1 MLAVK
6 VPFFEGRRYMDID
19 VTMKI
24 DRDAMMSK
32 SEKSRTIAKGWV
44 EVENCI
50 KFPVFVRT
58 YIDKETQ
65 EEKMFVSMPQRKGVK
80 GYSSIISFENKEARE
95 EIEDV
100 VLKTV
105 LKQAFKSFEK
115 VSILET
121 KITLLPEDTKNRQ
134 VKIKGITSIR
144 LEGGIRIQ
152 SILIKEGKNGLFVE
166 MPQYFSEGS
175 YHDTVYGTS
184 EAMRDELS
192 GKILEAYKKQME
204 LQLHPELAEKKTEEE
219 NLEAEQKRP
228 EIPVEEVKR
237 EKQPENPDV
246 PESGTEKELVSKQE
260 SKTVTEP
267 ENANEQNAAEEI
279 KEEPVLSWDDRFVA
293 VFAERNKEEVLA
305 LLAELRGAPG
315 IISSEKT
322 DDILI
327 MEQAEYSINEK
338 TSILLIFD
346 NTYEKDRE
354 IKEGTDIRQEITVV
368 LKEKDKKPGMLPVI
382 KLSSHNLEDA
392 EARYKEAV
400 RSWQTLTHQN
410 IAPDIE
416 PVLNSQQQPAGEP
429 KSEMKEEIEES
440 IDEEPESAEEVKT
453 VEETEQEKEQNVPES
468 GTQQEI
474 NVAVD
479 KEEVTGQKETG
490 QTEVKE
496 DVAIQ
501 EDAEEKMIN
510 EAAVKEFLSAYLSS
524 DNESMLAAISHAKL
538 TLGSKNFSRNY
549 NTLAFQ
555 EVSFED
561 GKNKISVRFHNG
573 YAPEQT
579 AASVDSK
586 RQLIEAVIY
595 ENGDAKAIRTLA
607 EKKTISSK
615 RAASNYDEMKSDWMQ
630 LTHQDTITFDPS
642 IVIEKQKLKAPKM

>member
-1 MLAVK
+1 
-6 VPFFEGRRYMDID
+6 MDID
-19 VTMKI
+19 VTLKI

-65 EEKMFVSMPQRKGVK
+65 EEKMFVSMPQRKGAK
-80 GYSSIISFENKEARE
+80 GYSSIISFENKEVRE

-105 LKQAFKSFEK
+105 LKQGLKSFEK

-121 KITLLPEDTKNRQ
+121 QITLLPEDTKNRQ
-134 VKIKGITSIR
+134 VKIKGIASIK
-144 LEGGIRIQ
+144 LESGIRIQ
-152 SILIKEGKNGLFVE
+152 SILIKEGRNGLFVE

-204 LQLHPELAEKKTEEE
+204 LQLHPEQVEKETKEE
-219 NLEAEQKRP
+219 NLEAEQKRA
-228 EIPVEEVKR
+228 EIPAEEVKP
-237 EKQPENPDV
+237 EQQTENPDV
-246 PESGTEKELVSKQE
+246 PESGTEKKSIEKPE
-260 SKTVTEP
+260 IETVK
-267 ENANEQNAAEEI
+267 EEM

-293 VFAERNKEEVLA
+293 AFAERNKEEVLA

-368 LKEKDKKPGMLPVI
+368 LKEKDKKPGMLPVV

-400 RSWQTLTHQN
+400 RSWQTLTHQT

-416 PVLNSQQQPAGEP
+416 PVLNSQQQPAGEL

-474 NVAVD
+474 NVAID
-479 KEEVTGQKETG
+479 KEEVTGQREAG
-490 QTEVKE
+490 QIEEKE

-501 EDAEEKMIN
+501 EVAEEKMIN
-510 EAAVKEFLSAYLSS
+510 EAAVKEFLSAYLSG
-524 DNESMLAAISHAKL
+524 DNEKMLAAISHAKL

>member
-1 MLAVK
+1 
-6 VPFFEGRRYMDID
+6 MDID

-95 EIEDV
+95 EIEGV

-105 LKQAFKSFEK
+105 FKQAFKSFEK

-134 VKIKGITSIR
+134 VKIKGIASIK

-152 SILIKEGKNGLFVE
+152 SILIKEGRNGLFVE

-204 LQLHPELAEKKTEEE
+204 LQLHPEQVEKETKEE
-219 NLEAEQKRP
+219 NLEAEQKRA
-228 EIPVEEVKR
+228 EIPAEEVKP
-237 EKQPENPDV
+237 EQQTENPDV

-260 SKTVTEP
+260 SETVTEP
-267 ENANEQNAAEEI
+267 ENANEQDAAEEI
-279 KEEPVLSWDDRFVA
+279 KEEPVLSWEDRFVA
-293 VFAERNKEEVLA
+293 AFAERNKEEVLA

-338 TSILLIFD
+338 NSILLIFD

-368 LKEKDKKPGMLPVI
+368 LKEKDKKPGMLPVV

-392 EARYKEAV
+392 EARYKKAV
-400 RSWQTLTHQN
+400 RSWQTLTHQT

-416 PVLNSQQQPAGEP
+416 PVLNSQQQPAGEL

-468 GTQQEI
+468 GTQHEI

-479 KEEVTGQKETG
+479 KEEVIGQKETG
-490 QTEVKE
+490 QIEEKE

-501 EDAEEKMIN
+501 EAAEEKMIN
-510 EAAVKEFLSAYLSS
+510 EAAVKEFLSAYLSG
-524 DNESMLAAISHAKL
+524 DNEKMLAAISHARL

-630 LTHQDTITFDPS
+630 LTHQDTITFDS
-642 IVIEKQKLKAPKM
+642 TIAIEKQKLKAPKM

>member
-6 VPFFEGRRYMDID
+6 VPFFEGRRYMDIN
-19 VTMKI
+19 VTLKV
-24 DRDAMMSK
+24 DNEAMMSK
-32 SEKSRTIAKGWV
+32 SKKSRTVATGWV
-44 EVENCI
+44 EVMNCI

-58 YIDKETQ
+58 YLDKETQ
-65 EEKMFVSMPQRKGVK
+65 EEKAFVSMPQRKGTK
-80 GYSSIISFENKEARE
+80 GYTNIISFEDKKIRE
-95 EIEDV
+95 EVEEA
-100 VLKTV
+100 VLRNV
-105 LKQAFKSFEK
+105 LKQAVKAFDVIPIKD
-115 VSILET
+115 T
-121 KITLLPEDTKNRQ
+121 KITLLPEDSRNRQ
-134 VKIKGITSIR
+134 VKIRGIASIR

-192 GKILEAYKKQME
+192 GKILEAYKKQIE
-204 LQLHPELAEKKTEEE
+204 LQLHPEQVEKETKEE
-219 NLEAEQKRP
+219 NLEAEQKRA
-228 EIPVEEVKR
+228 EITAEEVKP
-237 EKQPENPDV
+237 EQQTENPDV
-246 PESGTEKELVSKQE
+246 PESGTEKKSIEKSE
-260 SKTVTEP
+260 IETVK
-267 ENANEQNAAEEI
+267 EEM

-293 VFAERNKEEVLA
+293 AFAERNKEEVLA

-368 LKEKDKKPGMLPVI
+368 LKEKDKKPGMLPVV

-400 RSWQTLTHQN
+400 RSWQTLTHQT

-416 PVLNSQQQPAGEP
+416 PVLNSQQQPAGEL

-510 EAAVKEFLSAYLSS
+510 EAAVKEFLSAYLSG
-524 DNESMLAAISHAKL
+524 DNEKMLAAISHARL

-642 IVIEKQKLKAPKM
+642 IAIEKQKLKAPKM

>member
-6 VPFFEGRRYMDID
+6 VPFLEGRRYMDID

-95 EIEDV
+95 EIEGV

-105 LKQAFKSFEK
+105 FKQAFKSFEK

-134 VKIKGITSIR
+134 VKIKGIASIK

-192 GKILEAYKKQME
+192 GKILEAYKKQIE
-204 LQLHPELAEKKTEEE
+204 LQLHPELVEKETKEE

-260 SKTVTEP
+260 SETVTES
-267 ENANEQNAAEEI
+267 ENANEQDAAEEI
-279 KEEPVLSWDDRFVA
+279 KEEPVLSWEDRFVA
-293 VFAERNKEEVLA
+293 AFAERNKEEVLA
-305 LLAELRGAPG
+305 LLAELRGAPR

-368 LKEKDKKPGMLPVI
+368 LKEKGKKPGMLPVI

-400 RSWQTLTHQN
+400 RSWQTLTHQT

-416 PVLNSQQQPAGEP
+416 PVLNSQQQPAGEL

-474 NVAVD
+474 NVAID
-479 KEEVTGQKETG
+479 KEEVTGQREAG
-490 QTEVKE
+490 QIEEKE

-501 EDAEEKMIN
+501 EAAEEKMIN
-510 EAAVKEFLSAYLSS
+510 EAAVKEFLSAYLSG
-524 DNESMLAAISHAKL
+524 DNEKMLAAISHARL

-642 IVIEKQKLKAPKM
+642 IAIEKQKLKAPKM

>member
-1 MLAVK
+1 
-6 VPFFEGRRYMDID
+6 MDID

-58 YIDKETQ
+58 YMDKETQ

-80 GYSSIISFENKEARE
+80 GYSNIISFENKETRE

-134 VKIKGITSIR
+134 VKIKGIASIK

-192 GKILEAYKKQME
+192 GKILEAYKKQIE
-204 LQLHPELAEKKTEEE
+204 LQLHPELAEKETKEE

-237 EKQPENPDV
+237 EKHPENPDV

-260 SKTVTEP
+260 SETVTES
-267 ENANEQNAAEEI
+267 ENANEQDAAEEI
-279 KEEPVLSWDDRFVA
+279 KEEPVLSWEDRFVA
-293 VFAERNKEEVLA
+293 AFAERNKEEVLA
-305 LLAELRGAPG
+305 LLAELRGAPR

-368 LKEKDKKPGMLPVI
+368 LKEKGKKPGMLPVI

-416 PVLNSQQQPAGEP
+416 P
-429 KSEMKEEIEES
+429 
-440 IDEEPESAEEVKT
+440 ESAEKVKT
-453 VEETEQEKEQNVPES
+453 VEETEQEKEKNVPES

-538 TLGSKNFSRNY
+538 TFGSKNFSRNY

>member
-1 MLAVK
+1 
-6 VPFFEGRRYMDID
+6 MDID

-58 YIDKETQ
+58 YMDKETQ

-80 GYSSIISFENKEARE
+80 GYSNIISFENKEIRE

-105 LKQAFKSFEK
+105 SKQAFKSFEK

-134 VKIKGITSIR
+134 VKIKGIASIK

-152 SILIKEGKNGLFVE
+152 SILIKEGRNGLFVE

-192 GKILEAYKKQME
+192 GKILEAYKKQIE
-204 LQLHPELAEKKTEEE
+204 LQLHPELAEKETKEE

-237 EKQPENPDV
+237 EKQPENLDV

-260 SKTVTEP
+260 SETVTEP
-267 ENANEQNAAEEI
+267 ENANEQDAAEEM

-293 VFAERNKEEVLA
+293 AFAERNKEEVLA

-338 TSILLIFD
+338 NSILLIFD

-368 LKEKDKKPGMLPVI
+368 LKEKDKKPGMLPVV

-400 RSWQTLTHQN
+400 RSWQTLTHQT

-416 PVLNSQQQPAGEP
+416 PVLNSQQQPAGEL

-440 IDEEPESAEEVKT
+440 IDEEPESAEE
-453 VEETEQEKEQNVPES
+453 TEQDKEQNADVPES
-468 GTQQEI
+468 GTQHEI
-474 NVAVD
+474 NVAID
-479 KEEVTGQKETG
+479 KEEVTGQRETG
-490 QTEVKE
+490 QIEEKE

-501 EDAEEKMIN
+501 EAAEEKMIN
-510 EAAVKEFLSAYLSS
+510 EAAVKEFLSAYLSG
-524 DNESMLAAISHAKL
+524 DNEKMLAAISHARL

-642 IVIEKQKLKAPKM
+642 IAIEKQKLKAPKM

>member
-1 MLAVK
+1 
-6 VPFFEGRRYMDID
+6 MDID

-95 EIEDV
+95 EIEGV

-105 LKQAFKSFEK
+105 FKQAFKSFEK

-134 VKIKGITSIR
+134 VKIKGIASIK

-204 LQLHPELAEKKTEEE
+204 LQLHPEQVEKETKEE

-237 EKQPENPDV
+237 EKQPENPAV
-246 PESGTEKELVSKQE
+246 PESGTEKKSIEKPE
-260 SKTVTEP
+260 IETVK
-267 ENANEQNAAEEI
+267 EEM

-293 VFAERNKEEVLA
+293 AFAERNKEEVLA

-368 LKEKDKKPGMLPVI
+368 LKEKDKKPGMLPVV

-400 RSWQTLTHQN
+400 RSWQTLTHQT

-416 PVLNSQQQPAGEP
+416 PVLNSQQQPAGEL

-490 QTEVKE
+490 QIEEKE

-501 EDAEEKMIN
+501 EAAEEKMIN
-510 EAAVKEFLSAYLSS
+510 EAAVKEFLSAYLSG
-524 DNESMLAAISHAKL
+524 DNEKMLAAISHARL

-630 LTHQDTITFDPS
+630 LTHQDTITFDS
-642 IVIEKQKLKAPKM
+642 TIAIEKQKLKAPKM

>member
-1 MLAVK
+1 
-6 VPFFEGRRYMDID
+6 MDID

-58 YIDKETQ
+58 YMDKETQ
-65 EEKMFVSMPQRKGVK
+65 EEKMFVSMPQRKGAK
-80 GYSSIISFENKEARE
+80 GYSSIISFENKEVRE

-105 LKQAFKSFEK
+105 LKQGLKSFEK

-121 KITLLPEDTKNRQ
+121 QITLLPEDTKNRQ
-134 VKIKGITSIR
+134 VKIKGIASIK
-144 LEGGIRIQ
+144 LESGIRIQ

-204 LQLHPELAEKKTEEE
+204 LQLHPEQVEKETKEE
-219 NLEAEQKRP
+219 NLEAEQKRA
-228 EIPVEEVKR
+228 EITAEEVKP
-237 EKQPENPDV
+237 EQQPENPDV
-246 PESGTEKELVSKQE
+246 PESGTEKKSIEKSE
-260 SKTVTEP
+260 IETVK
-267 ENANEQNAAEEI
+267 EEM

-293 VFAERNKEEVLA
+293 AFAERNKEEVLA

-354 IKEGTDIRQEITVV
+354 IKEETDIRQEITVV
-368 LKEKDKKPGMLPVI
+368 LKEKDKKPGMLPVV

-400 RSWQTLTHQN
+400 RSWQTLTHQT

-416 PVLNSQQQPAGEP
+416 PVLNSQQQPAGEL

-524 DNESMLAAISHAKL
+524 NNESMLAAISHAKL

>member
-1 MLAVK
+1 M
-6 VPFFEGRRYMDID
+6 EGRRYMDID

-80 GYSSIISFENKEARE
+80 GYSNIISFENKETRE

-134 VKIKGITSIR
+134 VKIKGIASIK

-204 LQLHPELAEKKTEEE
+204 LQLHPEQVEKETKEE
-219 NLEAEQKRP
+219 NLEAEQKRA
-228 EIPVEEVKR
+228 EIPAEEVKP
-237 EKQPENPDV
+237 EQQTENPDV
-246 PESGTEKELVSKQE
+246 PESGTEKKSIEKPE
-260 SKTVTEP
+260 IETVK
-267 ENANEQNAAEEI
+267 EEM

-293 VFAERNKEEVLA
+293 AFAERNKEEVLA

-368 LKEKDKKPGMLPVI
+368 LKEKDKKPGMLPVV

-400 RSWQTLTHQN
+400 RSWQTLTHQT

-416 PVLNSQQQPAGEP
+416 PVLNSQQQPAGEL

-474 NVAVD
+474 NVAID
-479 KEEVTGQKETG
+479 KEEVTGQREAG
-490 QTEVKE
+490 QIEEKE

-501 EDAEEKMIN
+501 EVAEEKMIN
-510 EAAVKEFLSAYLSS
+510 EAAVKEFLSAYLSG
-524 DNESMLAAISHAKL
+524 DNEKMLAAISHAKL

>member
-1 MLAVK
+1 
-6 VPFFEGRRYMDID
+6 MDID

-95 EIEDV
+95 EIEGV

-105 LKQAFKSFEK
+105 QKQAFKSFEK

-134 VKIKGITSIR
+134 VKIKGIASIK

-152 SILIKEGKNGLFVE
+152 SILIKEGRNGLFVE

-192 GKILEAYKKQME
+192 GKILEAYKKQIE
-204 LQLHPELAEKKTEEE
+204 LQLHPEQVEKETKEE
-219 NLEAEQKRP
+219 NLEAEQKRA
-228 EIPVEEVKR
+228 EIPAEEV
-237 EKQPENPDV
+237 QPEQQTENPDV
-246 PESGTEKELVSKQE
+246 PESGTEKKSIEKPE
-260 SKTVTEP
+260 IETVK
-267 ENANEQNAAEEI
+267 EEM

-293 VFAERNKEEVLA
+293 AFAERNKEEVLA
-305 LLAELRGAPG
+305 LLTELRGAPG

-368 LKEKDKKPGMLPVI
+368 LKEKDKKPGMLPVV
-382 KLSSHNLEDA
+382 KLFSHNLEDA

-400 RSWQTLTHQN
+400 RSWQTLTHQT

-416 PVLNSQQQPAGEP
+416 PVLNSQQQPAGEL

-479 KEEVTGQKETG
+479 KEDVTGQRETG
-490 QTEVKE
+490 QIEEKE

-501 EDAEEKMIN
+501 EAAEEKMIN
-510 EAAVKEFLSAYLSS
+510 EAAVKEFLSAYLSGN
-524 DNESMLAAISHAKL
+524 NEKMLAAISHARL

-642 IVIEKQKLKAPKM
+642 IAIEKQKLKAPKM

>member
-1 MLAVK
+1 M
-6 VPFFEGRRYMDID
+6 EGRRYMDID

-58 YIDKETQ
+58 YMDKETQ
-65 EEKMFVSMPQRKGVK
+65 EEKMFVSMPQRKGAK
-80 GYSSIISFENKEARE
+80 GYSSIISFENKEVRE

-105 LKQAFKSFEK
+105 LKQGLKSFEK

-121 KITLLPEDTKNRQ
+121 QITLLPEDTKNRQ
-134 VKIKGITSIR
+134 VKIKGIASIK
-144 LEGGIRIQ
+144 LESGIRIQ

-204 LQLHPELAEKKTEEE
+204 LQLHPEQVEKETKEE
-219 NLEAEQKRP
+219 NLEAEQKRA
-228 EIPVEEVKR
+228 EITAEEVKP
-237 EKQPENPDV
+237 EQQPENPDV
-246 PESGTEKELVSKQE
+246 PESGTEKKSIEKSE
-260 SKTVTEP
+260 IETVK
-267 ENANEQNAAEEI
+267 EEM

-293 VFAERNKEEVLA
+293 AFAERNKEEVLA

-354 IKEGTDIRQEITVV
+354 IKEETDIRQEITVV
-368 LKEKDKKPGMLPVI
+368 LKEKDKKPGMLPVV

-400 RSWQTLTHQN
+400 RSWQTLTHQT

-416 PVLNSQQQPAGEP
+416 PVLNSQQQPAGEL

-524 DNESMLAAISHAKL
+524 NNESMLAAISHAKL

>member
-6 VPFFEGRRYMDID
+6 VPFLEGRRYMDID

-58 YIDKETQ
+58 YMDKETQ

-80 GYSSIISFENKEARE
+80 GYSNIISFENKETRE

-105 LKQAFKSFEK
+105 SKQAFKSFEK

-134 VKIKGITSIR
+134 VKIKGIASIK

-152 SILIKEGKNGLFVE
+152 SILIKEGRNGLFVE

-204 LQLHPELAEKKTEEE
+204 LQLHPEQVEKETKEE
-219 NLEAEQKRP
+219 NLEAEQKRA
-228 EIPVEEVKR
+228 EIPAEEVKP
-237 EKQPENPDV
+237 EQQTENPDV
-246 PESGTEKELVSKQE
+246 PESGTEKKSIEKPE
-260 SKTVTEP
+260 IETVK
-267 ENANEQNAAEEI
+267 EEM

-293 VFAERNKEEVLA
+293 AFAERNKEEVLA

-368 LKEKDKKPGMLPVI
+368 LKEKDKKPGMLPVV

-392 EARYKEAV
+392 EARYKKAV
-400 RSWQTLTHQN
+400 RSWQTLTHQT

-416 PVLNSQQQPAGEP
+416 PVLNSQQQPAGEL

-468 GTQQEI
+468 GTQHEI

-479 KEEVTGQKETG
+479 KEEVIGQKETG
-490 QTEVKE
+490 QIEEKE

-501 EDAEEKMIN
+501 EAAEEKMIN
-510 EAAVKEFLSAYLSS
+510 EAAVKEFLSAYLSG
-524 DNESMLAAISHAKL
+524 DNEKMLAAISHARL

-630 LTHQDTITFDPS
+630 LTHQDTITFDS
-642 IVIEKQKLKAPKM
+642 TIAIEKQKLKAPKM

>member
-1 MLAVK
+1 
-6 VPFFEGRRYMDID
+6 MDID

-58 YIDKETQ
+58 YMDKETQ

-95 EIEDV
+95 EIEGV

-105 LKQAFKSFEK
+105 QKQAFKSFEK

-134 VKIKGITSIR
+134 VKIKGIASIK

-152 SILIKEGKNGLFVE
+152 SILIKEGRNGLFVE

-192 GKILEAYKKQME
+192 GKILEAYKKQIE
-204 LQLHPELAEKKTEEE
+204 LQLHPEQVEKETKEE
-219 NLEAEQKRP
+219 NLEAEQKRA
-228 EIPVEEVKR
+228 EIPAEEV
-237 EKQPENPDV
+237 QPEQQTENPDV
-246 PESGTEKELVSKQE
+246 PESGTEKKSIEKPE
-260 SKTVTEP
+260 IETVK
-267 ENANEQNAAEEI
+267 EEM

-293 VFAERNKEEVLA
+293 AFAERNKEEVLA

-368 LKEKDKKPGMLPVI
+368 LKEKDKKPGMLPVV

-400 RSWQTLTHQN
+400 RSWQTLTHQT

-416 PVLNSQQQPAGEP
+416 PVLNSQQQPAGEL

-440 IDEEPESAEEVKT
+440 FDEEPESAEKVKT

-474 NVAVD
+474 NVAID
-479 KEEVTGQKETG
+479 KEEVTGQRETG
-490 QTEVKE
+490 QIEEKE

-501 EDAEEKMIN
+501 EAAEEKMIN
-510 EAAVKEFLSAYLSS
+510 EAAVKEFLSAYLSG
-524 DNESMLAAISHAKL
+524 DNEKMLAAISHARL

-630 LTHQDTITFDPS
+630 LTHQDTITFDPT
-642 IVIEKQKLKAPKM
+642 IAIEKQKLKAPKM

>member
-1 MLAVK
+1 
-6 VPFFEGRRYMDID
+6 MDID

-58 YIDKETQ
+58 YMDKETQ
-65 EEKMFVSMPQRKGVK
+65 EEKMFVSMPQRKGAK
-80 GYSSIISFENKEARE
+80 GYSSIISFENKEVRE

-105 LKQAFKSFEK
+105 LKQGLKSFEK

-121 KITLLPEDTKNRQ
+121 QITLLPEDTKNRQ
-134 VKIKGITSIR
+134 VKIKGIASIK
-144 LEGGIRIQ
+144 LESGIRIQ

-192 GKILEAYKKQME
+192 GKILEAYKRQME
-204 LQLHPELAEKKTEEE
+204 LQLHPEQVEKETKEE
-219 NLEAEQKRP
+219 NLEAEQKRA
-228 EIPVEEVKR
+228 EITAEEVKP
-237 EKQPENPDV
+237 EQQPENPDV
-246 PESGTEKELVSKQE
+246 PESGTEKKSIEKSE
-260 SKTVTEP
+260 IETVK
-267 ENANEQNAAEEI
+267 EEM

-293 VFAERNKEEVLA
+293 AFAERNKEEVLA

-354 IKEGTDIRQEITVV
+354 IKEETDIRQEITVV

>member
-1 MLAVK
+1 
-6 VPFFEGRRYMDID
+6 MDID

-58 YIDKETQ
+58 YMDKETQ

-95 EIEDV
+95 EIEGV

-105 LKQAFKSFEK
+105 QKQAFKSFEK

-134 VKIKGITSIR
+134 VKIKGIASIK

-152 SILIKEGKNGLFVE
+152 SILIKEGRNGLFVE

-192 GKILEAYKKQME
+192 GKILEAYKKQIE
-204 LQLHPELAEKKTEEE
+204 LQLHPEQVEKETKEE
-219 NLEAEQKRP
+219 NLEAEQKRA
-228 EIPVEEVKR
+228 EIPAEEV
-237 EKQPENPDV
+237 QPEQQTENPDV
-246 PESGTEKELVSKQE
+246 PESGTEKKSIEKPE
-260 SKTVTEP
+260 IETVK
-267 ENANEQNAAEEI
+267 EEM

-293 VFAERNKEEVLA
+293 AFAERNKEEVLA
-305 LLAELRGAPG
+305 LLTELRGAPG

-368 LKEKDKKPGMLPVI
+368 LKEKDKKPGMLPVV

-400 RSWQTLTHQN
+400 RSWQTLTHQT

-416 PVLNSQQQPAGEP
+416 PVLNSQQQPAGEL

-479 KEEVTGQKETG
+479 KEDVTGQRETG
-490 QTEVKE
+490 QIEEKE

-501 EDAEEKMIN
+501 EAAEEKMIN
-510 EAAVKEFLSAYLSS
+510 EAAVKEFLSAYLSGN
-524 DNESMLAAISHAKL
+524 NEKMLAAISHARL

-630 LTHQDTITFDPS
+630 LTHQDTITFDPT
-642 IVIEKQKLKAPKM
+642 IAIEKQKLKAPKM

>member
-1 MLAVK
+1 
-6 VPFFEGRRYMDID
+6 MDID

-58 YIDKETQ
+58 YMDKETQ

-80 GYSSIISFENKEARE
+80 GYSNIISFENKETRE

-105 LKQAFKSFEK
+105 SKQAFKSFEK

-134 VKIKGITSIR
+134 VKIKGIASIK

-152 SILIKEGKNGLFVE
+152 SILIKEGRNGLFVE

-204 LQLHPELAEKKTEEE
+204 LQLHPEQVEKETKEE
-219 NLEAEQKRP
+219 NLEAEQKRA
-228 EIPVEEVKR
+228 EIPAEEVKP
-237 EKQPENPDV
+237 EKQPENPAV

-260 SKTVTEP
+260 SETVTEP
-267 ENANEQNAAEEI
+267 ENANEQDAAEEM

-293 VFAERNKEEVLA
+293 AFADRNKEEVLA

-368 LKEKDKKPGMLPVI
+368 LKEKDKKPGMLPVV
-382 KLSSHNLEDA
+382 KLSSHNLEGA

-400 RSWQTLTHQN
+400 RSWQTLTHQT

-416 PVLNSQQQPAGEP
+416 PVLNSQQQPAGEL

-440 IDEEPESAEEVKT
+440 IEEEPESAEEVKT

-490 QTEVKE
+490 QIEEKE

-501 EDAEEKMIN
+501 EAAEEKMIN
-510 EAAVKEFLSAYLSS
+510 EAAVKEFLSAYLSG
-524 DNESMLAAISHAKL
+524 DNEKMLAAISHARL

-642 IVIEKQKLKAPKM
+642 IAIEKQKLKAPKM

>member
-6 VPFFEGRRYMDID
+6 VPFLEGRRYMDID

-95 EIEDV
+95 EIEGV

-105 LKQAFKSFEK
+105 QKQAFKSFEK

-134 VKIKGITSIR
+134 VKIKGIASIK

-152 SILIKEGKNGLFVE
+152 SILIKEGRNGLFVE

-192 GKILEAYKKQME
+192 GKILEAYKKQIE
-204 LQLHPELAEKKTEEE
+204 LQLHPEQVEKETKEE
-219 NLEAEQKRP
+219 NLEAEQKRA
-228 EIPVEEVKR
+228 EIPAEEV
-237 EKQPENPDV
+237 QPEQQTENPDV
-246 PESGTEKELVSKQE
+246 PESGTEKKSIEKPE
-260 SKTVTEP
+260 IETVK
-267 ENANEQNAAEEI
+267 EEM

-293 VFAERNKEEVLA
+293 AFAERNKEEVLA
-305 LLAELRGAPG
+305 LLTELRGAPG

-368 LKEKDKKPGMLPVI
+368 LKEKDKKPGMLPVV
-382 KLSSHNLEDA
+382 KLFSHNLEDA

-400 RSWQTLTHQN
+400 RSWQTLTHQT

-416 PVLNSQQQPAGEP
+416 PVLNSQQQPAGEL

-479 KEEVTGQKETG
+479 KEDVTGQRETG
-490 QTEVKE
+490 QIEEKE

-501 EDAEEKMIN
+501 EAAEEKMIN
-510 EAAVKEFLSAYLSS
+510 EAAVKEFLSAYLSGN
-524 DNESMLAAISHAKL
+524 NEKMLAAISHARL

-642 IVIEKQKLKAPKM
+642 IAIEKQKLKAPKM

>member
-6 VPFFEGRRYMDID
+6 VPFLEGRRYMDID

-58 YIDKETQ
+58 YMDKETQ

-95 EIEDV
+95 EIEGV

-105 LKQAFKSFEK
+105 QKQAFKSFEK

-134 VKIKGITSIR
+134 VKIKGIASIK

-152 SILIKEGKNGLFVE
+152 SILIKEGRNGLFVE

-204 LQLHPELAEKKTEEE
+204 LQLHLEQVEKETKEE
-219 NLEAEQKRP
+219 NLEAEQKRA
-228 EIPVEEVKR
+228 EIPAEEVKP
-237 EKQPENPDV
+237 EQQTENPDV
-246 PESGTEKELVSKQE
+246 PESGTEKKSIEKPE
-260 SKTVTEP
+260 IETVK
-267 ENANEQNAAEEI
+267 EEM

-293 VFAERNKEEVLA
+293 AFAERNKEEVLA

-368 LKEKDKKPGMLPVI
+368 LKEKDKKPGMLPVV

-400 RSWQTLTHQN
+400 RSWQTLTHQT

-416 PVLNSQQQPAGEP
+416 PVLNSQQQPAGEL

-479 KEEVTGQKETG
+479 KEEVTGQRETG
-490 QTEVKE
+490 QIEEKE

-501 EDAEEKMIN
+501 EAAEEKMIN
-510 EAAVKEFLSAYLSS
+510 EAAVKEFLSAYLSG
-524 DNESMLAAISHAKL
+524 DNEKMLAAISHARL

-615 RAASNYDEMKSDWMQ
+615 RAASNYDEMRSDWMQ

-642 IVIEKQKLKAPKM
+642 IAIEKQKLKAPKM

>member
-1 MLAVK
+1 
-6 VPFFEGRRYMDID
+6 MDID
-19 VTMKI
+19 VTLKI

-65 EEKMFVSMPQRKGVK
+65 EEKMFVSMPQRKGAK
-80 GYSSIISFENKEARE
+80 GYSNIISFENKEVRE

-105 LKQAFKSFEK
+105 LKQGLKSFEK

-121 KITLLPEDTKNRQ
+121 QITLLPEDTKNRQ
-134 VKIKGITSIR
+134 VKIKGIASIK
-144 LEGGIRIQ
+144 LESGIRIQ

-204 LQLHPELAEKKTEEE
+204 LQLHPEQVEKETKEE
-219 NLEAEQKRP
+219 NLEAEQKRA
-228 EIPVEEVKR
+228 EITAEEVKP
-237 EKQPENPDV
+237 EQQPENPDV
-246 PESGTEKELVSKQE
+246 PESGTEKKSIEKSE
-260 SKTVTEP
+260 IETVK
-267 ENANEQNAAEEI
+267 EEM

-293 VFAERNKEEVLA
+293 AFAERNKEEVLA
-305 LLAELRGAPG
+305 LLAELRGAPR

-368 LKEKDKKPGMLPVI
+368 LKEKGKKPGMLPVI

>member
-6 VPFFEGRRYMDID
+6 VPFLEGRRYMDID

-58 YIDKETQ
+58 YMDKETQ

-80 GYSSIISFENKEARE
+80 GYSNIISFENKEIRE

-105 LKQAFKSFEK
+105 SKQAFKSFEK

-134 VKIKGITSIR
+134 VKIKGIASIK

-152 SILIKEGKNGLFVE
+152 SILIKEGRNGLFVE

-192 GKILEAYKKQME
+192 GKILEAYKKQIE
-204 LQLHPELAEKKTEEE
+204 LQLHPELAEKETKEE

-237 EKQPENPDV
+237 EKQPENLDV

-260 SKTVTEP
+260 SETVTEP
-267 ENANEQNAAEEI
+267 ENANEQDAAEEM

-293 VFAERNKEEVLA
+293 AFAERNKEEVLA

-368 LKEKDKKPGMLPVI
+368 LKEKDKKPGMLPVV

-400 RSWQTLTHQN
+400 RSWQTLTHQI

-416 PVLNSQQQPAGEP
+416 PVLNSQQQPAGEL

-440 IDEEPESAEEVKT
+440 IDEEQESAEEVKT

-474 NVAVD
+474 NVAID
-479 KEEVTGQKETG
+479 KEEVTGQRETG
-490 QTEVKE
+490 QIEEKE

-501 EDAEEKMIN
+501 EAAEEKMIN
-510 EAAVKEFLSAYLSS
+510 EAAVKEFISAYLSG
-524 DNESMLAAISHAKL
+524 DNEKMLAAISHARL

-642 IVIEKQKLKAPKM
+642 IAIEKQKLKAPKM

>member
-1 MLAVK
+1 
-6 VPFFEGRRYMDID
+6 MDID

-80 GYSSIISFENKEARE
+80 GYSNIISFENKETRE

-134 VKIKGITSIR
+134 VKIKGIASIK

-204 LQLHPELAEKKTEEE
+204 LQLHPEQVEKETKEE
-219 NLEAEQKRP
+219 NLEAEQKRA
-228 EIPVEEVKR
+228 EIPAEEVKP
-237 EKQPENPDV
+237 EQQTENPDV
-246 PESGTEKELVSKQE
+246 PESGTEKKSIEKPE
-260 SKTVTEP
+260 IETVK
-267 ENANEQNAAEEI
+267 EEM

-293 VFAERNKEEVLA
+293 AFAERNKEEVLA

-368 LKEKDKKPGMLPVI
+368 LKEKDKKPGMLPVV

-400 RSWQTLTHQN
+400 RSWQTLTHQT

-416 PVLNSQQQPAGEP
+416 PVLNSQQQPAGEL

-474 NVAVD
+474 NVAID
-479 KEEVTGQKETG
+479 KEEVTGQREAG
-490 QTEVKE
+490 QIEEKE

-501 EDAEEKMIN
+501 EVAEEKMIN
-510 EAAVKEFLSAYLSS
+510 EAAVKEFLSAYLSG
-524 DNESMLAAISHAKL
+524 DNEKMLAAISHAKL

>member
-1 MLAVK
+1 MSLLLVGSK
-6 VPFFEGRRYMDID
+6 GTFLEGRRYMDID
-19 VTMKI
+19 VTLKI

-65 EEKMFVSMPQRKGVK
+65 EEKMFVSMPQRKGAK
-80 GYSSIISFENKEARE
+80 GYSSIISFENKEVRE

-105 LKQAFKSFEK
+105 LKQGLKSFEK

-121 KITLLPEDTKNRQ
+121 QITLLPEDTKNRQ
-134 VKIKGITSIR
+134 VKIKGIASIK
-144 LEGGIRIQ
+144 LESGIRIQ
-152 SILIKEGKNGLFVE
+152 SILIKEGRNGLFVE

-184 EAMRDELS
+184 EAMRYELS

-204 LQLHPELAEKKTEEE
+204 LQLHPEQVEKETKEE
-219 NLEAEQKRP
+219 NLEAEQKRA
-228 EIPVEEVKR
+228 EIPAEEVKP
-237 EKQPENPDV
+237 EQQTENPDV
-246 PESGTEKELVSKQE
+246 PESGTEKKSIEKPE
-260 SKTVTEP
+260 IETVK
-267 ENANEQNAAEEI
+267 EEM

-293 VFAERNKEEVLA
+293 AFAERNKEEVLA

-368 LKEKDKKPGMLPVI
+368 LKEKDKKPGMLPVV

-400 RSWQTLTHQN
+400 RSWQTLTHQT

-416 PVLNSQQQPAGEP
+416 PVLNSQQQPAGEL

-474 NVAVD
+474 NVAID
-479 KEEVTGQKETG
+479 KEEVTGQREAG
-490 QTEVKE
+490 QIEEKE

-501 EDAEEKMIN
+501 EVAEEKMIN
-510 EAAVKEFLSAYLSS
+510 EAAVKEFLSAYLSG
-524 DNESMLAAISHAKL
+524 DNEKMLAAISHAKL

>member
-1 MLAVK
+1 
-6 VPFFEGRRYMDID
+6 MDID

-58 YIDKETQ
+58 YMDKETQ
-65 EEKMFVSMPQRKGVK
+65 EEKMFVSMPQRKGAK
-80 GYSSIISFENKEARE
+80 GYSSIISFENKEVRE

-105 LKQAFKSFEK
+105 LKQGLKSFEK

-121 KITLLPEDTKNRQ
+121 QITLLPEDTKNRQ
-134 VKIKGITSIR
+134 VKIKGIASIK
-144 LEGGIRIQ
+144 LESGIRIQ

-204 LQLHPELAEKKTEEE
+204 LQLHPEQVEKETKEE
-219 NLEAEQKRP
+219 NLEAEQKRA
-228 EIPVEEVKR
+228 EITAEEVKP
-237 EKQPENPDV
+237 EQQPENPDV
-246 PESGTEKELVSKQE
+246 PESGTEKKSIEKSE
-260 SKTVTEP
+260 IETVK
-267 ENANEQNAAEEI
+267 EEM

-293 VFAERNKEEVLA
+293 AFAERNKEEVLA

-354 IKEGTDIRQEITVV
+354 IKEETDIRQEITVV
-368 LKEKDKKPGMLPVI
+368 LKEKDKKPGMLPVV

-400 RSWQTLTHQN
+400 RSWQTLTHQT

-416 PVLNSQQQPAGEP
+416 PVLNSQQQPAGEL

-524 DNESMLAAISHAKL
+524 NNESMLAAISHAKL

-555 EVSFED
+555 KVSFED

-615 RAASNYDEMKSDWMQ
+615 KAASNYDEMKSDWMQ

>member
-1 MLAVK
+1 
-6 VPFFEGRRYMDID
+6 MDID

-95 EIEDV
+95 EIEGV

-134 VKIKGITSIR
+134 VKIKGIASIK

-204 LQLHPELAEKKTEEE
+204 LQLHPEQVEKETKEE
-219 NLEAEQKRP
+219 NLEAEQKRA
-228 EIPVEEVKR
+228 EIPAEEVKP
-237 EKQPENPDV
+237 EQQTENPDV

-260 SKTVTEP
+260 SETVTEP
-267 ENANEQNAAEEI
+267 ENANEQDAAEEI
-279 KEEPVLSWDDRFVA
+279 KEEPVLSWEDRFVA
-293 VFAERNKEEVLA
+293 AFAERNKEEVLA

-368 LKEKDKKPGMLPVI
+368 LKEKDKKPGMLPVV

-400 RSWQTLTHQN
+400 RSWQTLIHQT

-416 PVLNSQQQPAGEP
+416 PVLNSQQQPAGEL

-479 KEEVTGQKETG
+479 KEEVTGQRETG
-490 QTEVKE
+490 QIEEKE

-501 EDAEEKMIN
+501 EAAEEKMIN
-510 EAAVKEFLSAYLSS
+510 EAAVKEFLSAYLSG
-524 DNESMLAAISHAKL
+524 DNEKMLAAISHARL

-642 IVIEKQKLKAPKM
+642 IAIEKQKLKAPKM

>member
-1 MLAVK
+1 M
-6 VPFFEGRRYMDID
+6 EGRRYMDID

-80 GYSSIISFENKEARE
+80 GYSNIISFENKETRE

-134 VKIKGITSIR
+134 VKIKGIASIK

-204 LQLHPELAEKKTEEE
+204 LQLHPELAEKETKEE

-260 SKTVTEP
+260 SETVTES
-267 ENANEQNAAEEI
+267 ENANEQDAAEEI
-279 KEEPVLSWDDRFVA
+279 KEESVLSWEDRFVA
-293 VFAERNKEEVLA
+293 AFAERNKEEVLA
-305 LLAELRGAPG
+305 LLAELRGSPR

-368 LKEKDKKPGMLPVI
+368 LKEKGKKPGMLPVI

-440 IDEEPESAEEVKT
+440 IDEEPESAEEVK
-453 VEETEQEKEQNVPES
+453 
-468 GTQQEI
+468 
-474 NVAVD
+474 
-479 KEEVTGQKETG
+479 
-490 QTEVKE
+490 
-496 DVAIQ
+496 

>member
-1 MLAVK
+1 
-6 VPFFEGRRYMDID
+6 MDID

-58 YIDKETQ
+58 YMDKETQ

-80 GYSSIISFENKEARE
+80 GYSNIISFENKETRE

-134 VKIKGITSIR
+134 VKIKGIASIK

-204 LQLHPELAEKKTEEE
+204 LQLHPEQVEKETKEE
-219 NLEAEQKRP
+219 NLEAEQKRA
-228 EIPVEEVKR
+228 EIPAEEVKP
-237 EKQPENPDV
+237 EQQTENPDV

-260 SKTVTEP
+260 SETVTEP
-267 ENANEQNAAEEI
+267 ENANEQDAAEEI
-279 KEEPVLSWDDRFVA
+279 KEEPVLSWEDRFVA
-293 VFAERNKEEVLA
+293 AFAERNKEEVLA

-338 TSILLIFD
+338 NSILLIFD

-368 LKEKDKKPGMLPVI
+368 LKEKDKKPGMLPVV

-400 RSWQTLTHQN
+400 RSWQTLTHQT

-416 PVLNSQQQPAGEP
+416 PVLNSQQQPAGEL

-474 NVAVD
+474 NVAID
-479 KEEVTGQKETG
+479 KEEVTGQRETG
-490 QTEVKE
+490 QIEEKE

-501 EDAEEKMIN
+501 EAAEEKMIN
-510 EAAVKEFLSAYLSS
+510 EAAVKEFLSAYLSG
-524 DNESMLAAISHAKL
+524 DNEKMLAAISHARL

-630 LTHQDTITFDPS
+630 LTHQDTITFDPT
-642 IVIEKQKLKAPKM
+642 IAIEKQKLKAPKM

>member
-6 VPFFEGRRYMDID
+6 VPFLEGRRYMDID

-95 EIEDV
+95 EIEGV

-105 LKQAFKSFEK
+105 QKQAFKSFEK

-134 VKIKGITSIR
+134 VKIKGIASIK

-152 SILIKEGKNGLFVE
+152 SILIKEGRNGLFVE

-192 GKILEAYKKQME
+192 GKILEAYKKQIE
-204 LQLHPELAEKKTEEE
+204 LQLHPEQVEKETKEE
-219 NLEAEQKRP
+219 NLEAEQKRA
-228 EIPVEEVKR
+228 EIPAEEV
-237 EKQPENPDV
+237 QPEQQTENPDV
-246 PESGTEKELVSKQE
+246 PESGTEKKSIEKPE
-260 SKTVTEP
+260 IETVK
-267 ENANEQNAAEEI
+267 EEM

-293 VFAERNKEEVLA
+293 AFAERNKEEVLA
-305 LLAELRGAPG
+305 LLTELRGAPG

-368 LKEKDKKPGMLPVI
+368 LKEKDKKPGMLPVV

-400 RSWQTLTHQN
+400 RSWQTLTHQT

-416 PVLNSQQQPAGEP
+416 PVLNSQQQPAGEL

-479 KEEVTGQKETG
+479 KEDVTGQRETG
-490 QTEVKE
+490 QIEEKE

-501 EDAEEKMIN
+501 EAAEEKMIN
-510 EAAVKEFLSAYLSS
+510 EAAVKEFLSAYLSGN
-524 DNESMLAAISHAKL
+524 NEKMLAAISHARL

-642 IVIEKQKLKAPKM
+642 IAIEKQKLKAPKM

>member
-1 MLAVK
+1 
-6 VPFFEGRRYMDID
+6 MDID

-58 YIDKETQ
+58 YMDKETQ
-65 EEKMFVSMPQRKGVK
+65 EEKMFVSMPQRKGAK
-80 GYSSIISFENKEARE
+80 GYSSIISFENKEVRE

-105 LKQAFKSFEK
+105 LKQGLKSFEK

-121 KITLLPEDTKNRQ
+121 QITLLPEDTKNRQ
-134 VKIKGITSIR
+134 VKIKGIASIK
-144 LEGGIRIQ
+144 LESGIRIQ

-204 LQLHPELAEKKTEEE
+204 LQLHPEQVEKETKEE
-219 NLEAEQKRP
+219 NLEAEQKRA
-228 EIPVEEVKR
+228 EITAEEVKP
-237 EKQPENPDV
+237 EQQPENPDV
-246 PESGTEKELVSKQE
+246 PESGTEKKSIEKSE
-260 SKTVTEP
+260 IETVK
-267 ENANEQNAAEEI
+267 EEM

-293 VFAERNKEEVLA
+293 AFAERNKEEVLA

-354 IKEGTDIRQEITVV
+354 IKEETDIRQEITVV
-368 LKEKDKKPGMLPVI
+368 LKEKDKKPGMLPVV

-400 RSWQTLTHQN
+400 RSWQTLTHQT

-416 PVLNSQQQPAGEP
+416 PVLNSQQQPAGEL

-524 DNESMLAAISHAKL
+524 NNESMLAAISHAKL

-615 RAASNYDEMKSDWMQ
+615 KAASNYDEMKSDWMQ

>member
-6 VPFFEGRRYMDID
+6 VPFLEGRRYMDID

-58 YIDKETQ
+58 YMDKETQ

-95 EIEDV
+95 EIEGV

-105 LKQAFKSFEK
+105 QKQAFKSFEK

-134 VKIKGITSIR
+134 VKIKGIASIK

-152 SILIKEGKNGLFVE
+152 SILIKEGRNGLFVE

-192 GKILEAYKKQME
+192 GKILEAYKKQIE
-204 LQLHPELAEKKTEEE
+204 LQLHPEQVEKETKEE
-219 NLEAEQKRP
+219 NLEAEQKRA
-228 EIPVEEVKR
+228 EIPAEEV
-237 EKQPENPDV
+237 QPEQQTENPDV
-246 PESGTEKELVSKQE
+246 PESGTEKKSIEKPE
-260 SKTVTEP
+260 IETVK
-267 ENANEQNAAEEI
+267 EEM

-293 VFAERNKEEVLA
+293 AFAERNKEEVLA
-305 LLAELRGAPG
+305 LLTELRGAPG

-368 LKEKDKKPGMLPVI
+368 LKEKDKKPGMLPVV

-400 RSWQTLTHQN
+400 RSWQTLTHQT

-416 PVLNSQQQPAGEP
+416 PVLNSQQQPAGEL

-479 KEEVTGQKETG
+479 KEEVTGQRETG
-490 QTEVKE
+490 QIEEKE

-501 EDAEEKMIN
+501 EAAEEKMIN
-510 EAAVKEFLSAYLSS
+510 EAAVKEFLSAYLSG
-524 DNESMLAAISHAKL
+524 DNEKMLAAISHARL

-642 IVIEKQKLKAPKM
+642 IAIEKQKLKAPKM

>member
-1 MLAVK
+1 
-6 VPFFEGRRYMDID
+6 MDID

-58 YIDKETQ
+58 YMDKETQ
-65 EEKMFVSMPQRKGVK
+65 EEKMFVSMPQRKGAK
-80 GYSSIISFENKEARE
+80 GYSSIISFENKEVRE

-105 LKQAFKSFEK
+105 LKQGLKSFEK

-121 KITLLPEDTKNRQ
+121 QITLLPEDTKNRQ
-134 VKIKGITSIR
+134 VKIKGIASIK
-144 LEGGIRIQ
+144 LESGIRIQ

-204 LQLHPELAEKKTEEE
+204 LQLHPEQVEKETKEE
-219 NLEAEQKRP
+219 NLEAEQKRA
-228 EIPVEEVKR
+228 EITAEEVKP
-237 EKQPENPDV
+237 EQQPENPDV
-246 PESGTEKELVSKQE
+246 PESGTEKKSIEKSE
-260 SKTVTEP
+260 IETVKE
-267 ENANEQNAAEEI
+267 AM

-293 VFAERNKEEVLA
+293 AFAERNKEEVLA

-354 IKEGTDIRQEITVV
+354 IKEETDIRQEITVV
-368 LKEKDKKPGMLPVI
+368 LKEKDKKPGMLPVV

>member
-1 MLAVK
+1 
-6 VPFFEGRRYMDID
+6 MDID
-19 VTMKI
+19 VTLKI

-65 EEKMFVSMPQRKGVK
+65 EEKMFVSMPQRKGAK
-80 GYSSIISFENKEARE
+80 GYSSIISFENKEVRE

-105 LKQAFKSFEK
+105 LKQGLKSFEK

-121 KITLLPEDTKNRQ
+121 QITLLPEDTKNRQ
-134 VKIKGITSIR
+134 VKIKGIASIK
-144 LEGGIRIQ
+144 LESGIRIQ

-204 LQLHPELAEKKTEEE
+204 LQLHPEQVEKETKEE
-219 NLEAEQKRP
+219 NLEAEQKRA
-228 EIPVEEVKR
+228 EITAEEVKP
-237 EKQPENPDV
+237 EQQPENPDV
-246 PESGTEKELVSKQE
+246 PESGTEKKSIEKSE
-260 SKTVTEP
+260 IETVK
-267 ENANEQNAAEEI
+267 EEM

-293 VFAERNKEEVLA
+293 AFAERNKEEVLA
-305 LLAELRGAPG
+305 LLAELRGAPR

-368 LKEKDKKPGMLPVI
+368 LKEKGKKPGMLPVI

>member
-1 MLAVK
+1 
-6 VPFFEGRRYMDID
+6 MDID
-19 VTMKI
+19 VTLKI

-65 EEKMFVSMPQRKGVK
+65 EEKMFVSMPQRKGAK
-80 GYSSIISFENKEARE
+80 GYSSIISFENKEVRE

-105 LKQAFKSFEK
+105 LKQGLKSFEK

-121 KITLLPEDTKNRQ
+121 QITLLPEDTKNRQ
-134 VKIKGITSIR
+134 VKIKGIASIK
-144 LEGGIRIQ
+144 LESGIRIQ
-152 SILIKEGKNGLFVE
+152 SILIKEGRNGLFVE

-204 LQLHPELAEKKTEEE
+204 LQLHPEQVEKETKEE
-219 NLEAEQKRP
+219 NLEAEQKRA
-228 EIPVEEVKR
+228 EIPAEEVKP
-237 EKQPENPDV
+237 EQQTENPDV
-246 PESGTEKELVSKQE
+246 PESGTEKKSIEKPE
-260 SKTVTEP
+260 IETVK
-267 ENANEQNAAEEI
+267 EEM

-293 VFAERNKEEVLA
+293 AFAERNKEEVLA

-368 LKEKDKKPGMLPVI
+368 LKEKDKKPGMLPVV

-400 RSWQTLTHQN
+400 RSWQTLTHQT

-416 PVLNSQQQPAGEP
+416 PVLNSQQQPAGEL

-474 NVAVD
+474 NVAID
-479 KEEVTGQKETG
+479 KEEVTGQREAG
-490 QTEVKE
+490 QIEEKE

-501 EDAEEKMIN
+501 EVAEEKMIN
-510 EAAVKEFLSAYLSS
+510 EAAVKEFLSAYLSG
-524 DNESMLAAISHAKL
+524 DNEKMLAAISHARL

-642 IVIEKQKLKAPKM
+642 IAIEKQKLKAPKM

>member
-6 VPFFEGRRYMDID
+6 VPFLEGRRYMDID

-95 EIEDV
+95 EIEGV

-105 LKQAFKSFEK
+105 FKQAFKSFEK

-134 VKIKGITSIR
+134 VKIKGIASIK

-152 SILIKEGKNGLFVE
+152 SILIKEGRNGLFVE

-192 GKILEAYKKQME
+192 GKILEAYKKQIE
-204 LQLHPELAEKKTEEE
+204 LQLHPEQVEKETKEE
-219 NLEAEQKRP
+219 NLEAEQKRA
-228 EIPVEEVKR
+228 EIPAEEVK
-237 EKQPENPDV
+237 PEQQTETPDV
-246 PESGTEKELVSKQE
+246 PESGTEKKSIEKPE
-260 SKTVTEP
+260 IETVK
-267 ENANEQNAAEEI
+267 EEM

-293 VFAERNKEEVLA
+293 AFAERNKEEVLA

-368 LKEKDKKPGMLPVI
+368 LKEKDKKPGMLPVV

-400 RSWQTLTHQN
+400 RSWQTLTHQT

-416 PVLNSQQQPAGEP
+416 PVLNSQQQPAGEL

-479 KEEVTGQKETG
+479 KEEVTGQRETG
-490 QTEVKE
+490 QIEEKE

-501 EDAEEKMIN
+501 EAAEEKMIN
-510 EAAVKEFLSAYLSS
+510 EAAVKEFLSAYLSG
-524 DNESMLAAISHAKL
+524 DNEKMLAAISHARL

-642 IVIEKQKLKAPKM
+642 IAIEKQKLKAPKM

>member
-1 MLAVK
+1 
-6 VPFFEGRRYMDID
+6 MDID

-95 EIEDV
+95 EIEGV

-105 LKQAFKSFEK
+105 FKQAFKSFEK

-134 VKIKGITSIR
+134 VKIKGIASIK

-152 SILIKEGKNGLFVE
+152 SILIKEGRNGLFVE

-192 GKILEAYKKQME
+192 GKILEAYKKQIE
-204 LQLHPELAEKKTEEE
+204 LQLHPEQVEKETKEE
-219 NLEAEQKRP
+219 NLEAEQKRA
-228 EIPVEEVKR
+228 EIPAEEVK
-237 EKQPENPDV
+237 PEQQTETPDV
-246 PESGTEKELVSKQE
+246 PESGTEKKSIEKPE
-260 SKTVTEP
+260 IETVK
-267 ENANEQNAAEEI
+267 EEM

-293 VFAERNKEEVLA
+293 AFAERNKEEVLA

-368 LKEKDKKPGMLPVI
+368 LKEKDKKPGMLPVV

-400 RSWQTLTHQN
+400 RSWQTLTHQT

-416 PVLNSQQQPAGEP
+416 PVLNSQQQPAGEL

-479 KEEVTGQKETG
+479 KEEVTGQRETG
-490 QTEVKE
+490 QIEEKE

-501 EDAEEKMIN
+501 EAAEEKMIN
-510 EAAVKEFLSAYLSS
+510 EAAVKEFLSAYLSG
-524 DNESMLAAISHAKL
+524 DNEKMLAAISHARL

-642 IVIEKQKLKAPKM
+642 IAIEKQKLKAPKM

>member
-1 MLAVK
+1 
-6 VPFFEGRRYMDID
+6 MDID

-58 YIDKETQ
+58 YMDKETQ

-80 GYSSIISFENKEARE
+80 GYSSIISFENKETRE

-105 LKQAFKSFEK
+105 SKQAFKSFEK

-134 VKIKGITSIR
+134 VKIKGIASIK

-204 LQLHPELAEKKTEEE
+204 LQLHPEQVEKETKEV
-219 NLEAEQKRP
+219 NLEAEQKRA
-228 EIPVEEVKR
+228 EIPAEEVKP
-237 EKQPENPDV
+237 EQQTENPDV

-260 SKTVTEP
+260 SETVTEP
-267 ENANEQNAAEEI
+267 ENANEQDAAEEI
-279 KEEPVLSWDDRFVA
+279 KEEPVLSWEDRFVA
-293 VFAERNKEEVLA
+293 AFAERNKEEVLA

-368 LKEKDKKPGMLPVI
+368 LKEKDKKPGMLPVV

-400 RSWQTLTHQN
+400 RSWQTLTHQT

-416 PVLNSQQQPAGEP
+416 PVLNSQQQPAGDL

-490 QTEVKE
+490 QIEEKE

-501 EDAEEKMIN
+501 EAAEEKMIN
-510 EAAVKEFLSAYLSS
+510 EAAVKEFLSAYLSG
-524 DNESMLAAISHAKL
+524 DNEKMLTAISHARL

-630 LTHQDTITFDPS
+630 LTHQDTITFDS
-642 IVIEKQKLKAPKM
+642 TIAIEKQKLKAPKM